1 MLMKTNILLSSL
13 FLAGIA
19 LTSCGNSGSDN
30 GTKFNPKE
38 KESTMSAEERKAA
51 IEAKKQSLNVDVN
64 SLMNADGVKLTVLP
78 PVPSGDITEA
88 ISERIGMKMLGVIAA
103 NGIGGVNNV
112 PGFALGASVSESGRQ
127 TTGSAPQKYIL
138 KYDIT
143 YQVLNVADG
152 SVYGTASETITGV
165 GNSFEQAAANAVDEI
180 KSTDALQ
187 SMLASSSDK
196 IITWY
201 RENLPTLKSQVETAK
216 ADNDYALAL
225 AYLNSV
231 PSQATEAYAY
241 AQKELPGVANKFKA
255 QNTTREFV
263 ALKSAIAAGEQSTEL
278 NADVYTHLAMLPSDS
293 PEYAQGTKLVE
304 AYEKTV
310 LAKQAA
316 AEQREIAAEEA
327 RQHHE
332 QQMQMAQLEAEKAM
346 AISQAKATEQSMM
359 APNKDFRYV
368 ERGFWGKLGARIIN
382 GIDAAADKISDNK

>member
-1 MLMKTNILLSSL
+1 MVMKTNIILSSI
-13 FLAGIA
+13 FLAGVA
-19 LTSCGNSGSDN
+19 LTSCGNSGSDG

-38 KESTMSAEERKAA
+38 KESTMTAEERKAA
-51 IEAKKQSLNVDVN
+51 IEAKKQALNVDIN

-88 ISERIGMKMLGVIAA
+88 VSERIGMKMLGVIAA

-112 PGFALGASVSESGRQ
+112 PGFALGASVSETGRQ
-127 TTGSAPQKYIL
+127 ITGSAPQKYIL

-152 SVYGTASETITGV
+152 SVYGTAIETITGV

-187 SMLASSSDK
+187 SMLSESSDK
-196 IITWY
+196 IIAWY
-201 RENLPTLKSQVETAK
+201 RENLPTLKSQVSTAM
-216 ADNDYALAL
+216 AANDYALAL

-241 AQKELPGVANKFKA
+241 AQKELPGVTNKFKA
-255 QNTTREFV
+255 QNTTKEFV
-263 ALKSAIAAGEQSTEL
+263 ALKSAIAAGEQANQLDES
-278 NADVYTHLAMLPSDS
+278 VYVHLAMLPSDS
-293 PEYAQGTKLVE
+293 PEYIQGTKLVE

-316 AEQREIAAEEA
+316 AEQRKIAEQEA
-327 RQHHE
+327 RQLHE
-332 QQMQMAQLEAEKAM
+332 QKMQMAQLEAEKAM
-346 AISQAKATEQSMM
+346 MISQAKATEQSMM

-382 GIDAAADKISDNK
+382 GIDYVTDKVNETK